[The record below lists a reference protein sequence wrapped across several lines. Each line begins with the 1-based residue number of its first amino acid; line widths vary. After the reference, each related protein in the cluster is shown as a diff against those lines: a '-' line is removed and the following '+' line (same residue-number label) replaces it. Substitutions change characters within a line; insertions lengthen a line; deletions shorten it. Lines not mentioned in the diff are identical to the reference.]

1 LNQQKKKIEENISD
15 DKNYLIHHCKFMIH
29 LIDMYNKYN
38 LQIHCKDEEFIQE
51 KDRWELFIQRI
62 EGLIGEEEMKKL
74 QKKERDEAEKKKNM
88 EKQVEME
95 KVRAQAQD
103 DVRKNDP
110 FSSLNLYK
118 QDEDPF
124 KDIMLLEVV
133 DIYGNLE
140 GEMWSKTENEKDLPL
155 PDDDDY
161 YNNLLKELDISD
173 LNLEIDIEGAFQLPI
188 KI

>member
-1 LNQQKKKIEENISD
+1 
-15 DKNYLIHHCKFMIH
+15 
-29 LIDMYNKYN
+29 
-38 LQIHCKDEEFIQE
+38 
-51 KDRWELFIQRI
+51 
-62 EGLIGEEEMKKL
+62 
-74 QKKERDEAEKKKNM
+74 
-88 EKQVEME
+88 
-95 KVRAQAQD
+95 
-103 DVRKNDP
+103 
-110 FSSLNLYK
+110 
-118 QDEDPF
+118 
-124 KDIMLLEVV
+124 MLLEVV

>member
-1 LNQQKKKIEENISD
+1 
-15 DKNYLIHHCKFMIH
+15 
-29 LIDMYNKYN
+29 
-38 LQIHCKDEEFIQE
+38 
-51 KDRWELFIQRI
+51 
-62 EGLIGEEEMKKL
+62 
-74 QKKERDEAEKKKNM
+74 M

-155 PDDDDY
+155 PDDDNY